1 MQFRFTAWQLIL
13 LGVICGA
20 GVLLAGCGNAPP
32 TPMPLSL
39 AASATAQGVA
49 EAPTITHT
57 ADPTATLTR
66 TPTPTLPPTLPP
78 TSTPTPSPTNTS
90 TPTPSPTWTPSPTP
104 EPSFQLETAHRH
116 QINGDYELAIGA
128 YLALLQD
135 KPTPAQAREAR
146 YRLAETYQSNRE
158 YVAAA
163 ASWEEFLASYGDD
176 ARLPQASLM
185 AARAYHAANE
195 CVQAVP
201 HYQAYLAQE
210 TVLADLVQ
218 AWIGDCLVDEER
230 LEEAVIAY
238 RRALEAAEDPGARV
252 NLRERIAG
260 IYLAQEEYDAAV
272 AEYDAIPDTARLDFY
287 RAKIE
292 YLAGQALAAAGRME
306 DAHVRY
312 RRAVDNYPEAE
323 YAYLSLIELVDA
335 GVEVDEFQRGLVDYH
350 AGAAYPDAYG
360 AAIAAFDRY
369 VEAEPAEGAD
379 AALYYRALALR
390 ALEQPEAAL
399 ETLEALI
406 EGYPESEWLAQ
417 AWREKGATHVWMGD
431 NEAAVK
437 AYQDLAAFFPA
448 DELAPIAL
456 WRAARLREREGAHE
470 QAADRFEEVQ
480 ASFPAF
486 EDADEALWRA
496 GLAHYRMGDPEQA
509 ILNWQSLLESYA
521 LSPYRDK
528 TLYWLGKLGAKD
540 ESVDE
545 GDYWE
550 QLVAQKPQAYYA
562 LRVEQIRAGDSLT
575 ATRLITA
582 EVQPP
587 GWDRT
592 QAEAEILPWL
602 QDWTTVPT
610 ATKDLNLPG
619 SVTGRTDL
627 QRGEALLSAGMR
639 LEALGAFDSV
649 RAEAWK
655 DPLALAQLSLYFRE
669 QGLHGLAARSAYRLA
684 GLWPEGTIQ
693 DAPEALQRL
702 AYPLVYADL
711 LSAGAQEREL
721 DPLLLA
727 ALVRQESLFEPV
739 AESYAGARGLG
750 QVMPATGQGIAN
762 SLGLED
768 FVLDDLYRPSVS
780 ITFGAFYLGA
790 QMNRFDDLVLVALAA
805 YNGGPGNTL
814 RWVEAGG
821 EDLDLFVEVIT
832 ATQSRLYLQRVYEQY
847 LIYERLYRSGEGE
860 EE

>member
-1 MQFRFTAWQLIL
+1 
-13 LGVICGA
+13 
-20 GVLLAGCGNAPP
+20 
-32 TPMPLSL
+32 
-39 AASATAQGVA
+39 
-49 EAPTITHT
+49 
-57 ADPTATLTR
+57 
-66 TPTPTLPPTLPP
+66 
-78 TSTPTPSPTNTS
+78 
-90 TPTPSPTWTPSPTP
+90 
-104 EPSFQLETAHRH
+104 
-116 QINGDYELAIGA
+116 LAIGA

-146 YRLAETYQSNRE
+146 YRLAETYQENRQ
-158 YVAAA
+158 YAAAA

-176 ARLPQASLM
+176 ARLPQATLM

-195 CVQAVP
+195 CVQAMP

-238 RRALEAAEDPGARV
+238 RKALEVAEDPGTQV

-260 IYLAQEEYDAAV
+260 IYLVEEEYDAAV
-272 AEYDAIPDTARLDFY
+272 AEYDAILDTARLDFY

-306 DAHVRY
+306 DAYVRY
-312 RRAVDNYPEAE
+312 RRSVDNYPEAE
-323 YAYLSLIELVDA
+323 YAYLSLVELVDA
-335 GVEVDEFQRGLVDYH
+335 GVEVDQFQRGLVDYH

-369 VEAEPAEGAD
+369 LEAEPAEGAD

-399 ETLEALI
+399 ETFEALI
-406 EGYPESEWLAQ
+406 EGYPESQWLAR
-417 AWREKGATHVWMGD
+417 AWREKGATHARMGD
-431 NEAAVK
+431 NDAAVK

-448 DELAPIAL
+448 DELAPLAL
-456 WRAARLREREGAHE
+456 WQAAKLREREGAHE
-470 QAADRFEEVQ
+470 QAASRFEDVQ

-486 EDADEALWRA
+486 EDADESLWQA
-496 GLAHYRMGDPEQA
+496 GLAYYRAGNSERA
-509 ILNWQSLLESYA
+509 ILNWQALLENYA
-521 LSPYRDK
+521 ESPYRDK
-528 TLYWLGKLGAKD
+528 ALYWLGKLGVKD
-540 ESVDE
+540 ESSSD

-550 QLVAQKPQAYYA
+550 QLVAQEPQTYYA
-562 LRVEQIRAGDSLT
+562 LRVQQIRASDSLT

-582 EVQPP
+582 AVQPP
-587 GWDRT
+587 DWDRT
-592 QAEAEILPWL
+592 RVEAEILPWL
-602 QDWTTVPT
+602 QDWITVPT
-610 ATKDLNLPG
+610 GTTDLNLPAL
-619 SVTGRTDL
+619 VTGHTNL

-655 DPLALAQLSLYFRE
+655 DPLALAQLSLYFRD

-702 AYPLVYADL
+702 AYPLVYDDL
-711 LSAGAQEREL
+711 LSMRAQEQGL

-780 ITFGAFYLGA
+780 IQFGAFYLAA
-790 QMNRFDDLVLVALAA
+790 QMNLFDDQVLMALAA

-814 RWVEAGG
+814 RWSEASGG
-821 EDLDLFVEVIT
+821 DLDLFVEVIT
-832 ATQSRLYLQRVYEQY
+832 AAQSRLYLQRVYEQY
-847 LIYERLYRSGEGE
+847 LIYERLYRSGVGE

>member
-1 MQFRFTAWQLIL
+1 MQLRFTGWQLIL

-20 GVLLAGCGNAPP
+20 GVLLVACGNAPP

-39 AASATAQGVA
+39 AASATAQDVA

-66 TPTPTLPPTLPP
+66 TPTPTLPPS
-78 TSTPTPSPTNTS
+78 STPTPSPTNTS

-104 EPSFQLETAHRH
+104 EPSLQLKTAQRY
-116 QINGDYELAIGA
+116 QTNGDYELAIGA

-135 KPTPAQAREAR
+135 EPTPAQAREAR
-146 YRLAETYQSNRE
+146 FRLAETYQSNRE

-163 ASWEEFLASYGDD
+163 ATWEEFLASYGDD
-176 ARLPQASLM
+176 ARLPQATLM

-238 RRALEAAEDPGARV
+238 RKALEAAENPGIRV

-260 IYLAQEEYDAAV
+260 IYLIQEEYAAAV
-272 AEYDAIPDTARLDFY
+272 AEYDAILDTARLDFY

-306 DAHVRY
+306 EAHARY

-323 YAYLSLIELVDA
+323 YAYLSLVELVDA
-335 GVEVDEFQRGLVDYH
+335 SVEVDEFQRGLIDYH

-369 VEAEPAEGAD
+369 LEAEPAEGAD

-399 ETLEALI
+399 DTLEALI
-406 EGYPESEWLAQ
+406 EGYPESEWLAR
-417 AWREKGATHVWMGD
+417 AWQEKGATHAWMGD
-431 NEAAVK
+431 NDAAVK
-437 AYQDLAAFFPA
+437 AYRDLAAFFPA
-448 DELAPIAL
+448 DELAPNAL
-456 WRAARLREREGAHE
+456 WRAAKLREREGAHE
-470 QAADRFEEVQ
+470 RAADRFEDVQ

-486 EDADEALWRA
+486 EDADEAMWRA
-496 GLAHYRMGDPEQA
+496 GLAHYRAGDSEQA
-509 ILNWQSLLESYA
+509 ILSWQALLENYA
-521 LSPYRDK
+521 VSPYRDK
-528 TLYWLGKLGAKD
+528 ALYWLGKLGVKD
-540 ESVDE
+540 ESSTD

-575 ATRLITA
+575 ATRLISA
-582 EVQPP
+582 EVQSPD
-587 GWDRT
+587 WDRT

-610 ATKDLNLPG
+610 GTEDLNLPG
-619 SVTGRTDL
+619 TVAGRTDL

-639 LEALGAFDSV
+639 LDALASFDSV
-649 RAEAWK
+649 REEAWK

-711 LSAGAQEREL
+711 LSAGAQERGL

-762 SLGLED
+762 TLGLED

-780 ITFGAFYLGA
+780 IQFGAFYLGA
-790 QMNRFDDLVLVALAA
+790 QMDLFDDQVLVALAA

-814 RWVEAGG
+814 RWSEAGG
-821 EDLDLFVEVIT
+821 GDLDLFVEVIT
-832 ATQSRLYLQRVYEQY
+832 AAVSAAGV
-847 LIYERLYRSGEGE
+847 
-860 EE
+860 